1 MNKRALSN
9 DYRALK
15 SNLSINC
22 KECSG
27 LCCVALYF
35 SKLDGF
41 PENKKAG
48 KPCINLNNSN
58 YTCEVYAQLESKHLK
73 GCLAYDCF
81 GAGQKV
87 TQESKSKGTWNTNNT
102 IKQDIFKTFEINQL
116 LNQILWYLLEA
127 YTICD
132 ESEMNRIKQL
142 IKENSILTKK
152 EPHELLVSDIE
163 TYRNEV
169 NVELKQLTYELAKKS
184 NRKIES
190 KFQFEM
196 DYSNQDLSY
205 MDFTMTYLIGS
216 NLDGCKLQYTN
227 FLGTDLRDVS
237 VKNTDLSECIF
248 LTQFQVNSMLG
259 NSRTLLPNGLSTP
272 THWLYID

>member
-1 MNKRALSN
+1 MNKRALSD

-15 SNLSINC
+15 SNLRLNC
-22 KECSG
+22 KDCSG
-27 LCCVALYF
+27 LCCVALF
-35 SKLDGF
+35 FNKSDGF

-48 KPCINLNNSN
+48 KPCINLNND
-58 YTCEVYAQLESKHLK
+58 YTCNVYNQLESKHLK
-73 GCLAYDCF
+73 GCIAYDCF

-87 TQESKSKGTWNTNNT
+87 TQEWKSKGYWNTNNL
-102 IKQDIFKTFEINQL
+102 IKNDIFKSFEMNQM
-116 LNQILWYLLEA
+116 LNQIMWYLLEA

-132 ESEMNRIKQL
+132 ESKMNRINQL
-142 IKENSILTKK
+142 IQENINTTKLDMV
-152 EPHELLVSDIE
+152 ELLTYDIE
-163 TYRNEV
+163 TYRTKV
-169 NVELKQLTYELAKKS
+169 NVELKQLTYELEKKS
-184 NRKIES
+184 NKKIES

-227 FLGTDLRDVS
+227 FLGTDVRDVS

-259 NSRTLLPNGLSTP
+259 NVRTLLPSELSIP
-272 THWLYID
+272 IHWTYID